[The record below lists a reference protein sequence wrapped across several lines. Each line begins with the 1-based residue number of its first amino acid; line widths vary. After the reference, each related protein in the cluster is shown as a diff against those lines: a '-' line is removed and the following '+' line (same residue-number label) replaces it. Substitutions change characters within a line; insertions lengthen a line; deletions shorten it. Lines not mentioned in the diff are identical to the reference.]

1 MDTNDKS
8 EEPKKE
14 TISERLKRLKG
25 EEEMK
30 GNLDANGNLHI
41 KLTIND
47 SALIVRGDG
56 TIEMVSSELENNEDG
71 FIGDIEDLSNTFS
84 LVLALASALENEEL
98 YNRIFHNLHMSL
110 MSKWNV
116 LDNDVKE
123 EIVQRRR
130 NAQINRSEKERQEK
144 KQRVDDFKKR
154 MNKYKE
160 QFLDDLDAEKE
171 KLRKDMR
178 DEAEF
183 HKKYGADFTEFP
195 EPQEDEEH
203 FAAPEDMF
211 ERMESRPRKK
221 IKKKKIS
228 SLPRSGVEWN
238 PYDETLKSHGF
249 DYRADEAPPEED
261 E

>member
-1 MDTNDKS
+1 MDTNDKP

-25 EEEMK
+25 EEEK
-30 GNLDANGNLHI
+30 GNLDANGNLVI

-130 NAQINRSEKERQEK
+130 NAQINRSEKEREEK
-144 KQRVDDFKKR
+144 QQRVDDFRKR

-160 QFLDDLDAEKE
+160 TFLDEIEKE
-171 KLRKDMR
+171 KERLRQDLR
-178 DEAEF
+178 DEEEF
-183 HKKYGADFTEFP
+183 HRKYGSQFAE
-195 EPQEDEEH
+195 EPQVEDEEH
-203 FAAPEDMF
+203 MAGPEDMF